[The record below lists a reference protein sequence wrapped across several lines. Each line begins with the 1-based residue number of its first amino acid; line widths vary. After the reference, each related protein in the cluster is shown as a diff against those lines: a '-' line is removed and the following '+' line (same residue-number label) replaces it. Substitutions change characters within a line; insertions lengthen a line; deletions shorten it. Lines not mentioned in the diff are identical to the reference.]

1 MENLINKISEKI
13 INQIEL
19 KSVFVDENN
28 KLIIKSEKCISFE
41 YAQLIAKLVNFKGF
55 YVTYKTN

>member
-1 MENLINKISEKI
+1 MEILINKISEKI

-28 KLIIKSEKCISFE
+28 TLIIKTKKCISFE
-41 YAQLIAKLVNFKGF
+41 YAQLIAKLVNFKGS